1 MNSLDDPAVN
11 NKYLKC
17 KIRMKR
23 WESDFM
29 EKYGRKPTKN
39 DIKGADKTIRESY
52 KMYWKLKTKVLEET
66 LLDITFSDEVES
78 NVSINSSSLD
88 FLSLDSSVSQFD
100 IRSPDKSVL
109 VEKPTESQSLVNT
122 ENIAPEVA
130 KAGSSTLPVD
140 SLNVD
145 GAWGDHLSKEYE
157 APKKNKIL
165 VGKSSSFQLSQKKF
179 NSSTFTKRNP
189 RKSLSMTK
197 SKSKSSLNKSGHE
210 KADNLND
217 SLAAESPEVL
227 SSLLLADPIKIVN
240 QEIKVTTQP
249 INVIQQVLSGKS
261 VTVDRKLNS
270 EWLERCSKDD
280 TEANGNPKR
289 LSGVS
294 DSGIESLDVN
304 YQESQD
310 NFSTQDNFQTQSS
323 FSTQNNFP
331 TQNTFTSPQCTQ
343 AEVSDD
349 DFVCNSDSEEENRNK
364 RVRNWRRTTSDLSSV
379 AKRPRTDFLHRTFSF
394 SSPCNKQSTA
404 SPVVDQGQQ
413 AKQVLEA
420 EENILNKSNPH
431 AKEINL
437 SKEKVVTPAE
447 PAVDNV
453 VEDKGK
459 KKRGRKPGSVKRK
472 SSESTRKA
480 TRRTTRRKV
489 KYTEDDDNDDGID
502 IDDGDERKVSKT
514 QQSPEIPIYG
524 VEALD
529 VVPRFAVPQDT
540 NGDLVTEF
548 CESIDAEK
556 SASVTRTKP
565 KAAMTA
571 KEKLEAKI
579 ASGKINE
586 NFVRINLK
594 KKVFARGKK
603 SFNFS
608 KYKKNQWKNKKKELA
623 SGEGSL
629 DLADLAEKNTC
640 FKCGGSNHISRNCPA
655 MKSEE
660 LMPLDDT
667 YVSEYPTLE
676 EAKQMAS
683 QEAARAHIHRLHQ
696 LPRTSSMS
704 LKDKVTAE
712 SNEPTTSEDLENC
725 LYDFEDDD
733 FEEETEPIE
742 NQPFVGHKIPQEL
755 IEKLLPP
762 ANGAI
767 DPVYSTNDSGTLIPT
782 PTEVLQALNKF
793 GHKSFRPGQEK
804 AVMRILSG
812 QSTLVTLSTGSG
824 KSLCYQLPAY
834 LYAKRS
840 HCITLV
846 ISPLVSLMDD
856 QVTGVPGFISAA
868 ALHTGQTPKTR
879 EKVIELVKNGN
890 LDILLVSPEAIVA
903 GEKSTGFGSLLRQLP
918 PIAFACIDEAHC
930 ISQWSH
936 NFRPSYLMVC
946 RVLMEKMGVKTI
958 LGLTATAT
966 RATAESIVNHLRI
979 HDGMAGVISDVPLP
993 NNLTL
998 TISKDD
1004 QRDQA
1009 LVSLLRSPRFKDCDS
1024 IIVYCTKRDEC
1035 TRIAGLLRVSL
1046 QDLDTN
1052 KPKPKAKVSTIA
1064 EAYHAGLPASR
1075 RKVIQKYFMS
1085 GDTRIVVATVAFGM
1099 GINKLDIRS
1108 VIHYNMPQSFEG
1120 YVQEVGRAGR
1130 DNLPA
1135 HCHLFINPREN
1146 SDKWE
1151 LRRHIYANGV
1161 DRHTIRKLLQKIFV
1175 PCSCATSGK
1184 RCPGHEVA
1192 IPVDETVSLLDVSE
1206 ETISTLLC
1214 YLELHPK
1221 KFITVLSSVYVNA
1234 KVTSYS
1240 GAPALKAAAQSSPPL
1255 AMAIAL
1261 DRKKGITHDN
1271 DTTIEFPVVDVA
1283 AAIGWDSGVVKSHL
1297 KNLEWTT
1304 VNGKPKRSSISVRY
1318 DTLGLRVRAPGDLT
1332 DTELDEAL
1340 DALASRT
1347 QSQEISSLQQLEIIH
1362 TVMNKY
1368 SCQSVRDC
1376 QELNE
1381 ENIHKSDELKNTI
1394 RQYFQSSSP
1403 LSIVEIDSKNQNDKA
1418 NEAQIINDI
1427 RSLIASYRDNNFTG
1441 RAVARIF
1448 HGIQSP
1454 NYSAL
1459 TWCRCRFWRAHLAT
1473 DFNYISQLATKEI
1486 LSMR

>member
-1 MNSLDDPAVN
+1 MTLLDDPAVN
-11 NKYLKC
+11 NKYMKC
-17 KIRMKR
+17 KIRVKK

-39 DIKGADKTIRESY
+39 DIKTADKIIRESY
-52 KMYWKLKTKVLEET
+52 KNYWMLKTKVLEET
-66 LLDITFSDEVES
+66 LLDITFSDEIES
-78 NVSINSSSLD
+78 NVSLNTSSLD
-88 FLSLDSSVSQFD
+88 FLSQDSVSQFD
-100 IRSPDKSVL
+100 IKTPEKSVL
-109 VEKPTESQSLVNT
+109 DKSTGSESVVNT
-122 ENIAPEVA
+122 ENIAPDA
-130 KAGSSTLPVD
+130 PKAEPSASVD
-140 SLNVD
+140 TLNVD
-145 GAWGDHLSKEYE
+145 GAWGDHLNKDYE
-157 APKKNKIL
+157 APKKKKIL

-179 NSSTFTKRNP
+179 TSSSFRKRNP
-189 RKSLSMTK
+189 RKSLPVSR
-197 SKSKSSLNKSGHE
+197 SKNKSSLNKSTPE
-210 KADNLND
+210 VDSLNNT
-217 SLAAESPEVL
+217 SLAAETIQD
-227 SSLLLADPIKIVN
+227 SSDLLLADPIKIVT

-249 INVIQQVLSGKS
+249 INIIQQVLSGKS
-261 VTVDRKLNS
+261 VTVDRKLDS
-270 EWLERCSKDD
+270 EWLARCSKDD
-280 TEANGNPKR
+280 NEAIEEPKSESKR

-294 DSGIESLDVN
+294 DSGIESLDNN

-310 NFSTQDNFQTQSS
+310 ISS
-323 FSTQNNFP
+323 KD
-331 TQNTFTSPQCTQ
+331 SPSQA

-349 DFVCNSDSEEENRNK
+349 DFVCVSDSEEESRKK
-364 RVRNWRRTTSDLSSV
+364 RIRNWRRSASDMSNIC
-379 AKRPRTDFLHRTFSF
+379 KRPRTDFSYRAFSF
-394 SSPCNKQSTA
+394 ASPLNKQSFM
-404 SPVVDQGQQ
+404 SPAIEQEI
-413 AKQVLEA
+413 KRLEA
-420 EENILNKSNPH
+420 EKNVIEKPVAH
-431 AKEINL
+431 V
-437 SKEKVVTPAE
+437 KEKFVVEKEDKAE
-447 PAVDNV
+447 PMVKSEEKD
-453 VEDKGK
+453 K
-459 KKRGRKPGSVKRK
+459 KKRGRKPAVKRK
-472 SSESTRKA
+472 SAETKKP
-480 TRRTTRRKV
+480 RRTTRRKV
-489 KYTEDDDNDDGID
+489 KYSEDSFEEIFEDRELPN
-502 IDDGDERKVSKT
+502 EKET
-514 QQSPEIPIYG
+514 PEIPIYG
-524 VEALD
+524 MEALD

-548 CESIDAEK
+548 CESIEAEK
-556 SASVTRTKP
+556 TAMTKTKP
-565 KAAMTA
+565 KAAMSA

-579 ASGKINE
+579 ASGNIND

-594 KKVFARGKK
+594 KKVFVRGKK

-608 KYKKNQWKNKKKELA
+608 RYKKNQWKHKKKELA
-623 SGEGSL
+623 SGECSL

-655 MKSEE
+655 MKSDE
-660 LMPLDDT
+660 LIPLEHTD
-667 YVSEYPTLE
+667 VSEYPTLE
-676 EAKQMAS
+676 EAKHMAS
-683 QEAARAHIHRLHQ
+683 QEAIKAHAHRLHH
-696 LPRTSSMS
+696 LPKTSSM
-704 LKDKVTAE
+704 
-712 SNEPTTSEDLENC
+712 PSEEKPEELENC
-725 LYDFEDDD
+725 PYDFDDD
-733 FEEETEPIE
+733 FEEEIVDED
-742 NQPFVGHKIPQEL
+742 QPFVGYKIPHEL
-755 IEKLLPP
+755 IDKLLPP
-762 ANGAI
+762 ENGVI
-767 DPVYSTNDSGTLIPT
+767 DPVYPTSSDGSVIPT
-782 PTEVLQALNKF
+782 PAEVLQALNKF

-879 EKVIELVKNGN
+879 EKVIEAVKEGR

-966 RATAESIVNHLRI
+966 RATAESIVNHLKI

-998 TISKDD
+998 TVSKDD
-1004 QRDQA
+1004 QRDRA
-1009 LVSLLRSPRFKDCDS
+1009 LVDLLRSPRFKDCNS
-1024 IIVYCTKRDEC
+1024 IIIYCTKREEC

-1046 QDLDTN
+1046 QDLETG

-1064 EAYHAGLPASR
+1064 EAYHAGLAASR
-1075 RKVIQKYFMS
+1075 RKVIQKHFMS

-1099 GINKLDIRS
+1099 GINKLNIRS

-1135 HCHLFINPREN
+1135 HCHLFINPQEN

-1151 LRRHIYANGV
+1151 LRRHIHANGV
-1161 DRHTIRKLLQKIFV
+1161 DRHTIRKLLQKVFV

-1192 IPVDETVSLLDVSE
+1192 IPINEIVRSLDITE
-1206 ETISTLLC
+1206 EMISTLLC

-1234 KVTSYS
+1234 KVTSYN
-1240 GAPALKAAAQSSPPL
+1240 GAQVLKAAAQSSPPL

-1261 DRKKGITHDN
+1261 DRKKGVTHDD

-1297 KNLEWTT
+1297 KNLEWMT

-1332 DTELDEAL
+1332 DAELDEAL
-1340 DALASRT
+1340 DTLASRA
-1347 QSQEISSLQQLEIIH
+1347 QSQETSSLQQLEIIH
-1362 TVMNKY
+1362 AVMNKY
-1368 SCQSVRDC
+1368 SCQRVKDC
-1376 QELNE
+1376 EELNDD
-1381 ENIHKSDELKNTI
+1381 NIYKSNQLKNVI
-1394 RQYFQSSSP
+1394 RQYFQSPSP
-1403 LSIVEIDSKNQNDKA
+1403 LSIVEIDAKKNDTA
-1418 NEAQIINDI
+1418 NEAQLVNDI
-1427 RSLIASYRDNNFTG
+1427 RSLIVSYRDNNFTG

-1459 TWCRCRFWRAHLAT
+1459 TWCRCRFWRAYLAV
-1473 DFNYISQLATKEI
+1473 DFNYIAQIATREI
-1486 LSMR
+1486 LAMR